1 MFSKFFHFQAII
13 RGHTFAPSG
22 KLIITRNDET
32 VSPCPGWFAISTLP
46 PILLFPKCYLLL
58 QLLCVMSYYV
68 IRNETVRLISYLPN
82 PLHISCGAT
91 FPVARLHCLGYLVS
105 FSRVV
110 SRVVSCVSRLVC
122 YFNVTPN
129 TFISQVLFAV
139 AVVMCDVILRHQE

>member
-68 IRNETVRLISYLPN
+68 IRNETVRLLSYLPN

-91 FPVARLHCLGYLVS
+91 FPVARLHSLGYFVS

-110 SRVVSCVSRLVC
+110 SRVTAIFRVRVLILPLRYSFLKITGVESVLSRI
-122 YFNVTPN
+122 F
-129 TFISQVLFAV
+129 
-139 AVVMCDVILRHQE
+139 RKHG